1 MDVPPFY
8 SMGDRSIQIEHILP
22 RAYSNQEGWEFA
34 KDIPNIESKVHS
46 GANLTLLSGTKNLEV
61 RNYKF
66 DIMNC
71 IIVDDE
77 PLAREAIEILIKDT
91 SQLNLMGMFNN
102 AIGASKFM
110 EENPVDL
117 IFLDIQMPG
126 ITGIEF
132 AHNISKRT
140 LVIFTTA
147 YTEYALDSYEVDAI
161 DYLIKPVD
169 PERFHKAVNKAIAY
183 YSLLLKEEKE
193 NIEAGNT
200 EYFFVKSERRYFKIN
215 YKDILFIEGLKD
227 YVIIQLDEQR
237 VITRMN
243 LKNIFELLP
252 KHDFLRVNK
261 SYIVNTKHI
270 DSFDNNDIF
279 IKTHEIAIGNTYRD
293 AFFEA
298 FMRMG

>member
-1 MDVPPFY
+1 
-8 SMGDRSIQIEHILP
+8 
-22 RAYSNQEGWEFA
+22 
-34 KDIPNIESKVHS
+34 
-46 GANLTLLSGTKNLEV
+46 
-61 RNYKF
+61 
-66 DIMNC
+66 
-71 IIVDDE
+71 
-77 PLAREAIEILIKDT
+77 
-91 SQLNLMGMFNN
+91 MFNN
-102 AIGASKFM
+102 ASSAAIYLTSH
-110 EENPVDL
+110 PVDL
-117 IFLDIQMPG
+117 VFLDVQMPG

-132 AHNISKRT
+132 ARNIPKNT
-140 LVIFTTA
+140 LIIFTTA
-147 YTEYALDSYEVDAI
+147 YTEYALDSYEVDAV
-161 DYLIKPVD
+161 DYLVKPIEF
-169 PERFHKAVNKAIAY
+169 ERFQKAVNKAINYHA
-183 YSLLLKEEKE
+183 LLVTGEKE
-193 NIEAGNT
+193 NIEEVEND
-200 EYFFVKSERRYFKIN
+200 YLFVKSERRYFKVN
-215 YKDILFIEGLKD
+215 FEDILFIEGLKD

>member
-1 MDVPPFY
+1 M
-8 SMGDRSIQIEHILP
+8 S
-22 RAYSNQEGWEFA
+22 
-34 KDIPNIESKVHS
+34 
-46 GANLTLLSGTKNLEV
+46 
-61 RNYKF
+61 
-66 DIMNC
+66 
-71 IIVDDE
+71 
-77 PLAREAIEILIKDT
+77 
-91 SQLNLMGMFNN
+91 
-102 AIGASKFM
+102 
-110 EENPVDL
+110 
-117 IFLDIQMPG
+117 G

-183 YSLLLKEEKE
+183 HSLLLKEEKE

-243 LKNIFELLP
+243 LKNIFDLLP

-298 FMRMG
+298 FMRMV

>member
-1 MDVPPFY
+1 
-8 SMGDRSIQIEHILP
+8 
-22 RAYSNQEGWEFA
+22 
-34 KDIPNIESKVHS
+34 
-46 GANLTLLSGTKNLEV
+46 
-61 RNYKF
+61 
-66 DIMNC
+66 MNC
-71 IIVDDE
+71 IIIDDE
-77 PLAREAIEILIKDT
+77 PLAREAIEILVKDT
-91 SQLNLMGMFNN
+91 SQLNLLGMFNN
-102 AIGASKFM
+102 ALAASKFM

-117 IFLDIQMPG
+117 IFLDILMPG

-132 AHNISKRT
+132 ARNISKRS

-147 YTEYALDSYEVDAI
+147 YSEYAVDSYEVDAI
-161 DYLIKPVD
+161 DYLIKPID

-183 YSLLLKEEKE
+183 HSLLLKEEKE

>member
-1 MDVPPFY
+1 M
-8 SMGDRSIQIEHILP
+8 
-22 RAYSNQEGWEFA
+22 
-34 KDIPNIESKVHS
+34 K
-46 GANLTLLSGTKNLEV
+46 
-61 RNYKF
+61 
-66 DIMNC
+66 C

-77 PLAREAIEILIKDT
+77 PIARKGIRSLIARVPE
-91 SQLNLMGMFNN
+91 LELMEMFNN
-102 AIGASKFM
+102 ASSAATYLTSH
-110 EENPVDL
+110 PVDL
-117 IFLDIQMPG
+117 VFLDVQMPG

-132 AHNISKRT
+132 ARNISKDT
-140 LVIFTTA
+140 LIIFTTA
-147 YTEYALDSYEVDAI
+147 YTEYALDSYEVDAV
-161 DYLIKPVD
+161 DYLVKPIEF
-169 PERFHKAVNKAIAY
+169 ERFQKAVNKAMNY
-183 YSLLLKEEKE
+183 HTLLVTGEKE
-193 NIEAGNT
+193 NIEEVEND
-200 EYFFVKSERRYFKIN
+200 YLFVKSERRYFKVN
-215 YKDILFIEGLKD
+215 FEDILFIEGLKD

>member
-1 MDVPPFY
+1 
-8 SMGDRSIQIEHILP
+8 
-22 RAYSNQEGWEFA
+22 
-34 KDIPNIESKVHS
+34 
-46 GANLTLLSGTKNLEV
+46 
-61 RNYKF
+61 
-66 DIMNC
+66 MNC
-71 IIVDDE
+71 IIIDDE
-77 PLAREAIEILIKDT
+77 PLAREAIEILVKDT
-91 SQLNLMGMFNN
+91 SQLNLLGMFNN
-102 AIGASKFM
+102 ALAASKFM

-132 AHNISKRT
+132 ARNISKRS

-147 YTEYALDSYEVDAI
+147 YSEYAVDSYEVDAI
-161 DYLIKPVD
+161 DYLIKPID

-183 YSLLLKEEKE
+183 HSLLLKEEKE

-243 LKNIFELLP
+243 LKNIFELLS

>member
-1 MDVPPFY
+1 
-8 SMGDRSIQIEHILP
+8 
-22 RAYSNQEGWEFA
+22 
-34 KDIPNIESKVHS
+34 
-46 GANLTLLSGTKNLEV
+46 
-61 RNYKF
+61 
-66 DIMNC
+66 MNC

-77 PLAREAIEILIKDT
+77 PLAREAIEILVKDT
-91 SQLNLMGMFNN
+91 SQLNLTGMFNN

-183 YSLLLKEEKE
+183 HSLLLKEEKE

-227 YVIIQLDEQR
+227 YVILQLKDQRIITKMTLKAIHEQ
-237 VITRMN
+237 
-243 LKNIFELLP
+243 LP
-252 KHDFLRVNK
+252 ASLFFRINK
-261 SYIVNTKHI
+261 SYIINTRHI
-270 DSFDNNDIF
+270 TSFDNNDVTIRS
-279 IKTHEIAIGNTYRD
+279 HEIAIGNSYRD
-293 AFFEA
+293 DFFEK
-298 FMRMG
+298 FVTKRGGFKKGVL

>member
-1 MDVPPFY
+1 MQVVHMIRIAVCDDENV
-8 SMGDRSIQIEHILP
+8 IVNQIEHIISEVCKRESIP
-22 RAYSNQEGWEFA
+22 VNIDVFYSGRELKRQ
-34 KDIPNIESKVHS
+34 V
-46 GANLTLLSGTKNLEV
+46 TSGTK
-61 RNYKF
+61 Y
-66 DIMNC
+66 DI
-71 IIVDDE
+71 
-77 PLAREAIEILIKDT
+77 
-91 SQLNLMGMFNN
+91 
-102 AIGASKFM
+102 
-110 EENPVDL
+110 

-132 AHNISKRT
+132 ARNISKRS

-147 YTEYALDSYEVDAI
+147 YSEYAVDSYEVDAI
-161 DYLIKPVD
+161 DYLIKPID

-183 YSLLLKEEKE
+183 HSLLLKEEKE

>member
-1 MDVPPFY
+1 
-8 SMGDRSIQIEHILP
+8 
-22 RAYSNQEGWEFA
+22 
-34 KDIPNIESKVHS
+34 
-46 GANLTLLSGTKNLEV
+46 
-61 RNYKF
+61 
-66 DIMNC
+66 MNC
-71 IIVDDE
+71 IIIDDE
-77 PLAREAIEILIKDT
+77 PLAREAIEILVKDT
-91 SQLNLMGMFNN
+91 SQLNLLGMFNN
-102 AIGASKFM
+102 ALAASKFM

-132 AHNISKRT
+132 ARNISKRS

-147 YTEYALDSYEVDAI
+147 YSEYAVDSYEVDAI
-161 DYLIKPVD
+161 DYLIKPID

-183 YSLLLKEEKE
+183 HSLLLKEEKE

-252 KHDFLRVNK
+252 KHDFLRVYK

>member
-1 MDVPPFY
+1 
-8 SMGDRSIQIEHILP
+8 
-22 RAYSNQEGWEFA
+22 
-34 KDIPNIESKVHS
+34 
-46 GANLTLLSGTKNLEV
+46 
-61 RNYKF
+61 
-66 DIMNC
+66 MNC
-71 IIVDDE
+71 IIIDDE
-77 PLAREAIEILIKDT
+77 PLAREAIEILVKDT
-91 SQLNLMGMFNN
+91 SQLNLLGMFNN
-102 AIGASKFM
+102 ALAASKFM

-132 AHNISKRT
+132 ARNISKRS

-147 YTEYALDSYEVDAI
+147 YSEYAVDSYEVDAI
-161 DYLIKPVD
+161 DYLIKPID

-183 YSLLLKEEKE
+183 HSLLLKEEKE

-252 KHDFLRVNK
+252 KHDFLGVNK

>member
-1 MDVPPFY
+1 
-8 SMGDRSIQIEHILP
+8 
-22 RAYSNQEGWEFA
+22 
-34 KDIPNIESKVHS
+34 
-46 GANLTLLSGTKNLEV
+46 
-61 RNYKF
+61 
-66 DIMNC
+66 MNC
-71 IIVDDE
+71 IIIDDE
-77 PLAREAIEILIKDT
+77 PLAREAIEILVKDT
-91 SQLNLMGMFNN
+91 SQLNLLGMFNN
-102 AIGASKFM
+102 ALAASKFM

-132 AHNISKRT
+132 ARNISKRS

-147 YTEYALDSYEVDAI
+147 YSECAVDSYEVDAI
-161 DYLIKPVD
+161 DYLIKPID

-183 YSLLLKEEKE
+183 HSLLLKEEKE

>member
-1 MDVPPFY
+1 
-8 SMGDRSIQIEHILP
+8 
-22 RAYSNQEGWEFA
+22 
-34 KDIPNIESKVHS
+34 
-46 GANLTLLSGTKNLEV
+46 
-61 RNYKF
+61 
-66 DIMNC
+66 MNC

-77 PLAREAIEILIKDT
+77 PLAREAIEILVKDT
-91 SQLNLMGMFNN
+91 SQLNLTGMFNN

-140 LVIFTTA
+140 LVIYTTA
-147 YTEYALDSYEVDAI
+147 YTESALDSYEVDAI

-183 YSLLLKEEKE
+183 HSLLLKEEKE

-227 YVIIQLDEQR
+227 YVILQLKDQRIITKMTLKAIHEQ
-237 VITRMN
+237 
-243 LKNIFELLP
+243 LP
-252 KHDFLRVNK
+252 ASLFFRINK
-261 SYIVNTKHI
+261 SYIINTRHI
-270 DSFDNNDIF
+270 TSFDNNDVI
-279 IKTHEIAIGNTYRD
+279 IRSHEIAIGNSYRD
-293 AFFEA
+293 DFFEK
-298 FMRMG
+298 FVTKRGGFKKGVL